1 MKIITI
7 ILLLLTVKITYS
19 QNNLSDTD
27 NSLPIYTYFIV
38 RSIPHDHTAFT
49 QGLVYDNGYLYE
61 STGRRGQ
68 STLRKVDLND
78 GAILMQYKLPE
89 YYFGEGL
96 TIFEDKIIQLTWQ
109 EYTGFV
115 YDKESL
121 IVTEEFYYDTEG
133 WGITHDGKNLI
144 MSDGSENLYFLNPV
158 NYAIETRITVS
169 DNGVPVTNLN
179 ELEYV
184 QGEIHANIFGT
195 NRIARIDPE
204 SGNVVAWIDLR
215 GLYKLLEQNYSVDV
229 LNGIAYDSEND
240 RIFVTGKLWP
250 KIFEIKLIQK
260 AN

>member
-1 MKIITI
+1 
-7 ILLLLTVKITYS
+7 
-19 QNNLSDTD
+19 
-27 NSLPIYTYFIV
+27 
-38 RSIPHDHTAFT
+38 
-49 QGLVYDNGYLYE
+49 
-61 STGRRGQ
+61 
-68 STLRKVDLND
+68 
-78 GAILMQYKLPE
+78 MQYKLPE

-229 LNGIAYDSEND
+229 LNGIAYDAEND